1 MSLELEEGFYSDEE
15 DDASYITAFT
25 QPQSVYSQSELTK
38 SLPHYNQVIGKGCD
52 SGIPQWLENLRREC

>member
-25 QPQSVYSQSELTK
+25 QPQSVYSQSETTK
-38 SLPHYNQVIGKGCD
+38 SLPHYNQVIGKG
-52 SGIPQWLENLRREC
+52 